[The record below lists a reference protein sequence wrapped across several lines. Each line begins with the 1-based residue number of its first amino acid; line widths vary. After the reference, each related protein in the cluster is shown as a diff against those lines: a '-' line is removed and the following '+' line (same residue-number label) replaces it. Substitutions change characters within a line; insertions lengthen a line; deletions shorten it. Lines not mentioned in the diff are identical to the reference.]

1 MYKDRYRGLSLRL
14 MVVGRAK
21 DEAAVGMWV
30 VSPLT
35 SCLLLGDRAC
45 GWAERMGTH
54 GRRSERM
61 GVIRDLLIR
70 ATEKARHPQQ
80 ARQFQ
85 NRHQCRREVGQ
96 RGGI

>member
-1 MYKDRYRGLSLRL
+1 MKRRLGGGWSHLLLLASYLGIGLA
-14 MVVGRAK
+14 VGRT
-21 DEAAVGMWV
+21 D
-30 VSPLT
+30 
-35 SCLLLGDRAC
+35 
-45 GWAERMGTH
+45 TH
-54 GRRSERM
+54 RRRGERM